1 MVHPLYYALVRP
13 PLDYCIQS
21 GAPQCEGDVDTVE
34 QSKISRGFA
43 GCLGGWNM
51 GYKNRLRDLGLLS
64 LEKRK

>member
-43 GCLGGWNM
+43 GCFG
-51 GYKNRLRDLGLLS
+51 RLEHGVQ
-64 LEKRK
+64 E